1 MRRPGRRRKASRH
14 LSISA
19 TEAEWTTI
27 RRHAERRGLT
37 IARYLVGL
45 VERDGSEEGAGGQA
59 GPTVALDRD
68 EQRELLE
75 AVRQVRRADA

>member
-19 TEAEWTTI
+19 TEAEWETV
-27 RRHAERRGLT
+27 RKHAERRALT

-59 GPTVALDRD
+59 GPC
-68 EQRELLE
+68 
-75 AVRQVRRADA
+75 